1 MADLILSDYQT
12 ALRAAH
18 EQVQLLE
25 HIYEDVD
32 LDAASRLAELRNY
45 RSALEAALRDEDVLP
60 TQPDPEREALKRLLE
75 RVQDALTS
83 GDRSQMTTE
92 EEALDDLGRD
102 LEACQETLSEGI
114 RRGIAATRRAA
125 GRSG

>member
-32 LDAASRLAELRNY
+32 EDATARLAELRDY
-45 RSALEAALRDEDVLP
+45 RDALAAALGDEDVLP
-60 TQPDPEREALKRLLE
+60 TAPDPEREALKRLLE
-75 RVQDALTS
+75 RIHSALSS
-83 GDRSQMTTE
+83 GDRSQVTSE
-92 EEALDDLGRD
+92 EEVLDDLGRD
-102 LEACQETLSEGI
+102 LEACGEGLSEGI
-114 RRGIAATRRAA
+114 RHGIAATRRAA
-125 GRSG
+125 GRTA